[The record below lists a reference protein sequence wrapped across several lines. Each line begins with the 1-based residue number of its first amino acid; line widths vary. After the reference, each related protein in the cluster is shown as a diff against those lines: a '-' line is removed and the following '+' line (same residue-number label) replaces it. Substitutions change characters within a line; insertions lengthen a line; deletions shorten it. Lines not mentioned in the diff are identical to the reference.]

1 MIVRK
6 LLILCIGILLYTQSA
21 LALQESDISSSMR
34 ADIDLATSI
43 LRNSQLQKT
52 EKTAKLY
59 AIFDSVFDY
68 TLMAKLAIG
77 GRQWESLTPTQQS
90 EFTKLFEMKLK
101 NSYMEKLDLYT
112 DEKIVI
118 KNLEKIKDTRIHLT
132 THLMRNGEVYEIVY
146 KFYKDTN
153 NNWMIYDV
161 DILGV
166 SIIQTY
172 RTQFAEILAKESF
185 NNLLNRLKQPEP
197 IKSQS

>member
-1 MIVRK
+1 MMKK
-6 LLILCIGILLYTQSA
+6 LLILLIGMLLYAQSA
-21 LALQESDISSSMR
+21 MALQESEISSFMR
-34 ADIDLATSI
+34 TNIDLATSI
-43 LRNSQLQKT
+43 LRNSKLAKP
-52 EKTAKLY
+52 ERTAQLY

-68 TLMAKLAIG
+68 TLMARLAIG
-77 GRQWESLTPTQQS
+77 GKQWESLNHDKQV

-118 KNLEKIKDTRIHLT
+118 KNLEKIKDARIHLT
-132 THLMRNGEVYEIVY
+132 THLMRNGEVYEIIY
-146 KFYKDTN
+146 KFYKDAN

-185 NNLLNRLKQPEP
+185 DKLLDRLKQPEP
-197 IKSQS
+197 IRTQS

>member
-1 MIVRK
+1 MKK
-6 LLILCIGILLYTQSA
+6 LLILLISMLLYAQSSM
-21 LALQESDISSSMR
+21 ALQESEISSFMR
-34 ADIDLATSI
+34 TNIDLATSI
-43 LRNSQLQKT
+43 LRNSKLAKP
-52 EKTAKLY
+52 ERTAQLY

-68 TLMAKLAIG
+68 TLMARLAIG
-77 GRQWESLTPTQQS
+77 GKQWESLNHDKQI

-118 KNLEKIKDTRIHLT
+118 KNLEKIKDARIHLT
-132 THLMRNGEVYEIVY
+132 THLMRNGEVYEIIY
-146 KFYKDTN
+146 KFYKDAN

-185 NNLLNRLKQPEP
+185 DKLLDRLKQPEP
-197 IKSQS
+197 IRTQS